1 MRRAL
6 SLLTFG
12 LATTSCFAVT
22 NLDRFHATAGGTGN
36 YQDLVFTFRGAV
48 AHPTDLFELRVIDA
62 NNIIQ
67 MRGVYQP
74 MVTPDT
80 TVHIPKAVPRV
91 NGPYRLDFYADRNH
105 SGGWDGLTNAPDH
118 DHGWRIEPLQSTTG
132 TDPNTITIVYD
143 HNTSFVEINDW
154 PAGTLNPPKDPGL
167 PVTFHFIN
175 LGALQGKFLQARVAD
190 ATSGHTA
197 ALYRLPS
204 LQTSSADGTV
214 EGVIEMD
221 VTYDVFVYLD
231 ANGNGVFDDPA
242 KNAGDLGW
250 KLTATADGQGLV
262 VTFDGASPPAHED
275 VGPP

>member
-6 SLLTFG
+6 SLFAFG

-22 NLDRFHATAGGTGN
+22 NLDRFHAAAGGTGD
-36 YQDLVFTFRGAV
+36 YQDLVFTFHGAV

-91 NGPYRLDFYADRNH
+91 NGPYRLDFYGDRNH
-105 SGGWDGLTNAPDH
+105 SGGWDGLTDAPDH

-132 TDPNTITIVYD
+132 TDPNTITVVYE

-154 PAGTLNPPKDPGL
+154 PAGKVNPPKDPGL
-167 PVTFHFIN
+167 PVNFHFKN
-175 LGALQGKFLQARVAD
+175 LAALQGKFLQARVAD

-204 LQTSSADGTV
+204 LPAPSADGTV
-214 EGVIEMD
+214 EGVIESE
-221 VTYDVFVYLD
+221 VTYDVYVYLD
-231 ANGNGVFDDPA
+231 ANGNGAFDDPA

-250 KLTATADGQGLV
+250 KMVATANARGLD
-262 VTFDGASPPAHED
+262 VTFDGASPAGHED